1 MKCIAALLL
10 RSTVQFASGLYSTI
24 QDAVCLMSLAFM
36 LQVWLPIRLIQNRVE
51 NEIKNNLTA
60 VRRHSESLHGRQG
73 SWEGARR
80 I

>member
-1 MKCIAALLL
+1 MKC
-10 RSTVQFASGLYSTI
+10 TVQYSFDSGLYSAV
-24 QDAVCLMSLAFM
+24 QYALRYAVCLMSLAFV

-73 SWEGARR
+73 SREGARR